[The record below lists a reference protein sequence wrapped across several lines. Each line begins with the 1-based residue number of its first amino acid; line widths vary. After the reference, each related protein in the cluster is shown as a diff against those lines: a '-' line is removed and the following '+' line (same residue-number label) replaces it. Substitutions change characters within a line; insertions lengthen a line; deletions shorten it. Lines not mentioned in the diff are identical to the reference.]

1 MPQATTGG
9 QPTRRKDGAMKAST
23 LSSFT
28 FRPPP
33 PPAPH
38 HPQALNNP
46 QPQGVGGA
54 SVRIVLRKRPAGI
67 YDRPGI
73 RTDRQRP
80 LASLPFDRV
89 LFPSPRQDEHEPDE
103 TETTVIAK
111 RAVFVSSIS
120 QHNPRHETL
129 TATTNGV
136 SKKTIRPRMPDD
148 TERNIRPSRPTHRK
162 TRRTRRDDARA
173 MTTNE

>member
-1 MPQATTGG
+1 
-9 QPTRRKDGAMKAST
+9 MKAST

-28 FRPPP
+28 FRQTPFRRLSLTRR
-33 PPAPH
+33 
-38 HPQALNNP
+38 PQMVP
-46 QPQGVGGA
+46 RPQGVGGA

-80 LASLPFDRV
+80 LVSLPFDRV
-89 LFPSPRQDEHEPDE
+89 LFPSPRQDEHETDE

-148 TERNIRPSRPTHRK
+148 MERNIRPSRPTHRK